1 MQPNHEQ
8 EQSTRD
14 LTPMHRMKKNKLKEY
29 NQLYSGYYR
38 KCFLFA
44 KSYVHSTEIADDI
57 ASEAMIKLWEIFGE
71 EDDLRNIPAFLLTV
85 VKNDAFNYLKREQ
98 LKLRAHE
105 NIQSSI
111 QRELDFRI
119 STLESCD
126 PELLFSD
133 ELKQLFE
140 ETLATMPEQ
149 TRKIFSLSRLEDKSH
164 KEIAEIAGIS
174 VKGVDYHIAK
184 AMKLLREQLK
194 DYLPTL
200 IFLLY

>member
-1 MQPNHEQ
+1 MQSNHEK
-8 EQSTRD
+8 EQSVRE
-14 LTPMHRMKKNKLKEY
+14 LASLHRMKKNKLKEF

-44 KSYVHSTEIADDI
+44 KSYVHNTEIADEI
-57 ASEAMIKLWEIFGE
+57 ASEAMVKLWEIFGE
-71 EDDLRNIPAFLLTV
+71 EDIRNISAFLLTV

-98 LKLRAHE
+98 LRLRTHE

-111 QRELDFRI
+111 LRELEFRI

-140 ETLATMPEQ
+140 KTLASMPEQ
-149 TRKIFSLSRLEDKSH
+149 TRTIFSMSRLEDKSH
-164 KEIAEIAGIS
+164 KEIALLTGIT

-184 AMKLLREQLK
+184 AMKILREGLK